1 MLRPKAEKL
10 DFDGGPDLKDPD
22 LYMRDEHHDVF
33 RKLRAETPVYWNPEA
48 DAAGFW
54 AITRYDD
61 IEAVSKNPKLFSSAK
76 NNGGHRIFN
85 ENEIDE
91 NNTEAS
97 MISLDPPAH
106 AAYRRMVTPGFVPK
120 RISGMEDRIRNRVTR
135 LLDRL
140 EERGA
145 GGTEVEFVDA
155 VAAALPIEVLAELF
169 GVPESDGPKLFEWSN
184 ATVGED
190 DPELRVSDDYMR
202 QCIGEMATYA
212 AGLWQARLEKPGEDL
227 ISMLAH
233 SQIPNAEGKAEPMSF
248 PAYIGTFILLV
259 VAGNETTR
267 NSITGGLL
275 ALSQHPEEHAKLL
288 ADPTLIPSAVQ
299 EIIRWVSP
307 VLHMRRTATQDT
319 EISGQK
325 IAKGDKVVMWYAS
338 ANRDETKWKDPYRFD
353 VTRYTNP
360 QTPTQLGFGV
370 GQHFC
375 LGSRLAELQLR
386 ILFEELLRRFPDIH
400 VTGPARRLRSNFIGG
415 IKDMPVRLYR

>member
-10 DFDGGPDLKDPD
+10 SLDGGPDLKDPD
-22 LYMRDEHHDVF
+22 LYLRNEHQDVF
-33 RKLRAETPVYWNPEA
+33 KNLRATNPVYWNPEA

-54 AITRYDD
+54 ALTRYDD
-61 IEAVSKNPKLFSSAK
+61 IEFVSKNPKLFSSAK
-76 NNGGHRIFN
+76 ENGGHRIFN

-97 MISLDPPAH
+97 MISLDPPQH

-120 RISGMEDRIRNRVTR
+120 RISGMEERIRARVTR

-140 EERGA
+140 EERGKD
-145 GGTEVEFVDA
+145 GQEVEFIDA

-169 GVPESDGPKLFEWSN
+169 GAPDADGPKLFEWSN

-202 QCIGEMATYA
+202 QCIMEMATYS
-212 AGLWQARLEKPGEDL
+212 AGLWQARIETPGEDL

-233 SQIPNAEGKAEPMSF
+233 SQIPNAEGKPEPMSF
-248 PAYIGTFILLV
+248 AAYIGTFILLV

-267 NSITGGLL
+267 NSISGGLL
-275 ALSQHPEEHAKLL
+275 ALSENPAERAKLL
-288 ADPTLIPSAVQ
+288 ADPSLIPSAVQ

-307 VLHMRRTATQDT
+307 VLHMRRTATEDT
-319 EISGQK
+319 EIGGQA

-338 ANRDETKWKDPYRFD
+338 ANRDEAKWANPFQFD
-353 VTRYTNP
+353 VARYTDAHA
-360 QTPTQLGFGV
+360 PTQLGFGV

-386 ILFEELLRRFPDIH
+386 VLFEEMLKRFPDIH
-400 VTGPARRLRSNFIGG
+400 VSGPVRRLRSNFIAG
-415 IKDMPVRLYR
+415 IKTMPVKLAR